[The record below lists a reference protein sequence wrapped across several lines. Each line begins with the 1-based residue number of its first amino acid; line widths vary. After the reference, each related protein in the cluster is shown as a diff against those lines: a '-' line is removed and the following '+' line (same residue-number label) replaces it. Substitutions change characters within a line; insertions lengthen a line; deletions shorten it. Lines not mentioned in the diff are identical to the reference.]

1 MNIDPDDRQDLL
13 RRLFA
18 LAGRRLEHAAD
29 AAGQGEAA
37 GLGREVLTN
46 LAGDLHDCGQDLL
59 VVADAIAVMA
69 GEAAGQ

>member
-1 MNIDPDDRQDLL
+1 MDIDPDARHDLP

-18 LAGRRLEHAAD
+18 LAGRRLGHAVD

-37 GLGREVLTN
+37 GLDREVMGS

-59 VVADAIAVMA
+59 VLADAIAAMA
-69 GEAAGQ
+69 AEAAGQ